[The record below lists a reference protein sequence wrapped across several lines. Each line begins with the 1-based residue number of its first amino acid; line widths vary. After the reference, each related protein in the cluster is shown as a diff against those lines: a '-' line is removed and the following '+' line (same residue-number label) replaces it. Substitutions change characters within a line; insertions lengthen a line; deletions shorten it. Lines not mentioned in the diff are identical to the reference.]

1 MEFIKDV
8 LSRDMKLKDV
18 CTKYGVAMDDILE
31 RYHEERSKYTD
42 DEIEE
47 VMKDVYYL

>member
-1 MEFIKDV
+1 MEFIKD
-8 LSRDMKLKDV
+8 LLRHDMKLKDV
-18 CTKYGVAMDDILE
+18 CTKYGVTTDDILE

-47 VMKDVYYL
+47 VMRNVYYK

>member
-1 MEFIKDV
+1 MNFIKDI
-8 LSRDMKLKDV
+8 LSRDMSMKQV
-18 CTKYGVAMDDILE
+18 CKKYNVAMDDILE

-47 VMKDVYYL
+47 IMSEVYYE

>member
-1 MEFIKDV
+1 MDFIKDV

-31 RYHEERSKYTD
+31 RYQEERRKYTD
-42 DEIEE
+42 DEIDE
-47 VMKDVYYL
+47 VMRDVYYL

>member
-1 MEFIKDV
+1 MKFIKDL

-31 RYHEERSKYTD
+31 RYHEERSKYTY

-47 VMKDVYYL
+47 IMKDVYYL